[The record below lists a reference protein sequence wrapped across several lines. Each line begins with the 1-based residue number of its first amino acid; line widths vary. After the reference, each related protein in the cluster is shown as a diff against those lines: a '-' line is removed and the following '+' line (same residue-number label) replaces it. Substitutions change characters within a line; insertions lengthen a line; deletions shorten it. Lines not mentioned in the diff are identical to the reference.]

1 MQIMNNP
8 NIPSSKQASFGM
20 ALKITKPAM
29 DALEKSSM
37 ETINKLAK
45 IGEDLADTKYYH
57 LEIGKDLKPRI
68 DSIYANSYVGEFK
81 PIQPNDEL
89 LSIKTYWDG
98 TEIPGVKKGAEYRPI
113 IKFANKEA
121 ALAAYSKLNSLN
133 NDIDRAAALTKMFD
147 ERTIEREAEK
157 SAAHAE
163 KLQVKE
169 AASKLMEKFG
179 GEAHIK

>member
-29 DALEKSSM
+29 EALENSSM

-68 DSIYANSYVGEFK
+68 DSIYANSYVREFK

-98 TEIPGVKKGAEYRPI
+98 TEISGLKKGVEYHSTI
-113 IKFANKEA
+113 QFANKEA
-121 ALAAYSKLNSLN
+121 ALNAYSKLNSLH
-133 NDIDRAAALTKMFD
+133 NDIDRAAVLTKMLD
-147 ERTIEREAEK
+147 DREIEKQAAD

-163 KLQVKE
+163 RQKVKE
-169 AASKLMEKFG
+169 AASKLMEKFD
-179 GEAHIK
+179 GESHIK

>member
-1 MQIMNNP
+1 MQINNNP
-8 NIPSSKQASFGM
+8 QIPQQKNASFGM
-20 ALKITKPAM
+20 ALRITKPAM
-29 DALEKSSM
+29 EALENSSM

-68 DSIYANSYVGEFK
+68 DSVYANSYVGEFK

-98 TEIPGVKKGAEYRPI
+98 IEALGTKKGTEYHPTI
-113 IKFANKEA
+113 QFANKEA
-121 ALAAYSKLNSLN
+121 ALAAYSKLNSLH
-133 NDIDRAAALTKMFD
+133 NDIDRAAALTKMLD
-147 ERTIEREAEK
+147 DREIEKQAAD
-157 SAAHAE
+157 SAARVE
-163 KLQVKE
+163 KQKVKE

>member
-1 MQIMNNP
+1 MQINNTP
-8 NIPSSKQASFGM
+8 QIPQQKNASFGM

-29 DALEKSSM
+29 EALENSSM
-37 ETINKLAK
+37 ETINKLTK
-45 IGEDLADTKYYH
+45 IGEELAGTKYYH

-81 PIQPNDEL
+81 PIQPYDEF

-98 TEIPGVKKGAEYRPI
+98 TEVSGAKKGAEYHPV

-121 ALAAYSKLNSLN
+121 ALAAYSKLNSLHN
-133 NDIDRAAALTKMFD
+133 AIDRAAALTKMLD
-147 ERTIEREAEK
+147 ERSIEKEAEK
-157 SAAHAE
+157 SAARAE
-163 KLQVKE
+163 RLQVKE

>member
-1 MQIMNNP
+1 MQILNNP
-8 NIPSSKQASFGM
+8 QTPQTKNASFGM
-20 ALKITKPAM
+20 SLKITKPAM
-29 DALEKSSM
+29 EALENSSM

-45 IGEDLADTKYYH
+45 IGEELADTKYYH

-81 PIQPNDEL
+81 PIQPYDEY

-98 TEIPGVKKGAEYRPI
+98 TEVSGAKKGAEYHPV

-121 ALAAYSKLNSLN
+121 ALAAYSKLKSLH
-133 NDIDRAAALTKMFD
+133 NDIDRAAELTKMFD
-147 ERTIEREAEK
+147 ERAIAKETINSVDRAERAK
-157 SAAHAE
+157 
-163 KLQVKE
+163 VKE